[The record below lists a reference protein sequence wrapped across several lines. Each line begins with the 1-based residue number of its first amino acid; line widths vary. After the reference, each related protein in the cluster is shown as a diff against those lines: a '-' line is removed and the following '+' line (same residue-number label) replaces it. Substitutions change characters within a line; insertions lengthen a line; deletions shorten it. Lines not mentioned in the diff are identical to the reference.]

1 MTHEVLTLQQAIHRN
16 INKTK
21 EILESLTLEQA
32 KAWQATSE
40 KYLFVDYEVVAQHD
54 ISLNDLRD
62 DRLLNAIEKRFM
74 QLLG

>member
-54 ISLNDLRD
+54 ISLNDLGD

>member
-16 INKTK
+16 INKTR

-40 KYLFVDYEVVAQHD
+40 KYLFVDYEVVAQHG

>member
-16 INKTK
+16 INKTR

-32 KAWQATSE
+32 KEWQATSE
-40 KYLFVDYEVVAQHD
+40 KYLYIDYEIVSEHG

-74 QLLG
+74 ELLG